1 LTRPRLPVALA
12 GLVTALLAAPFLA
25 TLTLAREPVVVR
37 PGDTLT
43 AISRRH
49 GVSVETIV
57 DLNGLSNPNRIYVG
71 QRLRLEPAAG
81 ATADAAAA
89 APATADR
96 THVVRSGEH
105 LTGIARRYGVTI
117 DAIVAANRIADPS
130 RIYAGQRLTLPGDE
144 AAQVAPA
151 PAAPATADRTHV
163 VRSGEH
169 LTGIARR
176 YGVTIDAIVA
186 ANRIADPSRIYAGQ
200 RLDIPGTVG
209 AAEGPP
215 SPATAAP
222 RLPATMAR
230 LVEERDAIRRLIA
243 REAERHGVPAGLA
256 LALAW
261 QESGWQQGVVSHA
274 GAIGVMQL
282 LPSTAEWVGDA
293 MLGTA
298 VDPHHLEQNVRAGV
312 RLLAHYL
319 DRYDGNRA
327 LALAA
332 YYQGPTAVARH
343 GIYPVTRPY
352 IDSILVL
359 ERLFSR

>member
-1 LTRPRLPVALA
+1 
-12 GLVTALLAAPFLA
+12 
-25 TLTLAREPVVVR
+25 
-37 PGDTLT
+37 
-43 AISRRH
+43 
-49 GVSVETIV
+49 
-57 DLNGLSNPNRIYVG
+57 
-71 QRLRLEPAAG
+71 
-81 ATADAAAA
+81 
-89 APATADR
+89 
-96 THVVRSGEH
+96 
-105 LTGIARRYGVTI
+105 
-117 DAIVAANRIADPS
+117 
-130 RIYAGQRLTLPGDE
+130 
-144 AAQVAPA
+144 
-151 PAAPATADRTHV
+151 
-163 VRSGEH
+163 
-169 LTGIARR
+169 
-176 YGVTIDAIVA
+176 VA